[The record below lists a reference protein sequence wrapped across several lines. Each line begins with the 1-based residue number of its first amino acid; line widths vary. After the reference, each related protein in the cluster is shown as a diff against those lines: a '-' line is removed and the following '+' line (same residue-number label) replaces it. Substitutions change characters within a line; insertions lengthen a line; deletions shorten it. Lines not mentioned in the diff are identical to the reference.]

1 MDTLLYIF
9 LFLVSIFIFLISKR
23 SSKRCPPGS
32 RGLPFMGQSLG
43 LLRAMKNNTTEK
55 WLEDR
60 VRKYGPVSKL
70 SLFGKPAVF
79 IYGQAANKLV
89 FAGEGST
96 TGYHQ
101 PKSMIKIM
109 GESSLLGLSGQDH
122 KRVRH
127 ALMSILKPESL
138 REYVG
143 RIDEEMRNHL
153 EMHWE
158 GKQEVT
164 VLPLMKTLTFNIVCS
179 ILIGLERGVRRDK
192 FLDSFQ
198 EMIQGVWSVPINLPF
213 TSYSRGIKAS
223 ASIQNMVKD
232 LIQEKREE
240 FNQNG
245 ASRSRDLTACLLNI
259 RDENNEPVLTDKE
272 ILHNL
277 ILVMIAGHDTSSI
290 LITFII
296 RLLANDPSVYA
307 GVVQEQE
314 EITKTKSKGEPLKWE
329 DLAKMKY
336 TWRVATETLRM
347 FPPVFG
353 GFRSALKEIE
363 YEGYTI
369 PKGWQ
374 IFWVSSM
381 THMDDRLFPEP
392 TKFDPNRFRDQA
404 SIPPYSFIAFGAGP
418 RLCPGIEF
426 ARMETLVAIHYITTR
441 FTWKLCADNLFSR
454 VPMPLP
460 TKGLPIQI
468 VPRNLL

>member
-164 VLPLMKTLTFNIVCS
+164 KMSCESDEINSFLMLWTLIAALAYFNRRGEGGGGGDDIYYTKISNKQVQS
-179 ILIGLERGVRRDK
+179 IKMILGDRNLLELSGQDHKRVRNALMM
-192 FLDSFQ
+192 FLKPESLKEYVGKIDEEVREHLQMHWQGKQ
-198 EMIQGVWSVPINLPF
+198 EVTIFWV
-213 TSYSRGIKAS
+213 T
-223 ASIQNMVKD
+223 NM
-232 LIQEKREE
+232 
-240 FNQNG
+240 
-245 ASRSRDLTACLLNI
+245 T
-259 RDENNEPVLTDKE
+259 
-272 ILHNL
+272 HND
-277 ILVMIAGHDTSSI
+277 DTI
-290 LITFII
+290 F
-296 RLLANDPSVYA
+296 P
-307 GVVQEQE
+307 
-314 EITKTKSKGEPLKWE
+314 EPLK
-329 DLAKMKY
+329 
-336 TWRVATETLRM
+336 
-347 FPPVFG
+347 
-353 GFRSALKEIE
+353 
-363 YEGYTI
+363 
-369 PKGWQ
+369 
-374 IFWVSSM
+374 
-381 THMDDRLFPEP
+381 
-392 TKFDPNRFRDQA
+392 FDTTRFEKQA
-404 SIPPYSFIAFGAGP
+404 SIPPYSFIPFGGGA
-418 RLCPGIEF
+418 RICPGYEV
-426 ARMETLVAIHYITTR
+426 ARIETLVTIHYLVTQY
-441 FTWKLCADNLFSR
+441 TWKLCSDNFFKR
-454 VPMPLP
+454 DPMPVP
-460 TKGLPIQI
+460 TKGLPIKI
-468 VPRNLL
+468 VPRKVI